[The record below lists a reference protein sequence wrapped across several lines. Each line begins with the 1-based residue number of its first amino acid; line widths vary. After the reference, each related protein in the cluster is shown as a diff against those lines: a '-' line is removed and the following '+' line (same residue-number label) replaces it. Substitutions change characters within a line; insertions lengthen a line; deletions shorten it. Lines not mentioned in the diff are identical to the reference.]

1 MIKYIGGL
9 NTIKQAADLE
19 ILQYEKDKKH
29 ILAYFSES
37 KHHPAGWFSVDLD
50 YAAKDL
56 MRNEKKYE
64 LIQNIIKEK
73 MESQTLDEKIKSN
86 TLSDYTQKTTIDAHE
101 K

>member
-1 MIKYIGGL
+1 MIKYIEAL

-19 ILQYEKDKKH
+19 ILQYKKDKNH
-29 ILAYFSES
+29 ILAYFSEG
-37 KHHPAGWFSVDLD
+37 KHHPAGWFPVDLD

-56 MRNEKKYE
+56 MRNEKNYE
-64 LIQNIIKEK
+64 LIQNKIKEK

-86 TLSDYTQKTTIDAHE
+86 TVSNYTQKTTIDVHE